1 MNTHVESL
9 RSDPKPGLRPR
20 TALGLCICL
29 AGLVVLFLRW

>member
-9 RSDPKPGLRPR
+9 RSDLKPSLRPR